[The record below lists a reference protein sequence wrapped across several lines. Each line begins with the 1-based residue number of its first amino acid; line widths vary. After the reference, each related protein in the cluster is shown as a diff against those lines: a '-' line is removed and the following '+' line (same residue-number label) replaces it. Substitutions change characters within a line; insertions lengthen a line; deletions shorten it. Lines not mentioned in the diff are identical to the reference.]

1 MKKEMVLDPPIP
13 WSDDDHDGIKKLRMV
28 SWIVIFLFVL
38 GMYAGSFYPKAYYY
52 LIGDNRSLLDLPN
65 GPVIFDRILG
75 ILFVIPAISIILSSF
90 CYPSEEQSQDTTR
103 NRQFHYQLIIFILII
118 AAGIVYGIFSSE
130 LGSFLIFGQWVIVVG
145 CVITP
150 FFIIITSVPL
160 KAYTEKIVANAI
172 ANAMASVLNVWNT
185 IYHVIDIS
193 VIFRQRP
200 RQIHPNI

>member
-1 MKKEMVLDPPIP
+1 M
-13 WSDDDHDGIKKLRMV
+13 
-28 SWIVIFLFVL
+28 
-38 GMYAGSFYPKAYYY
+38 
-52 LIGDNRSLLDLPN
+52 
-65 GPVIFDRILG
+65 
-75 ILFVIPAISIILSSF
+75 
-90 CYPSEEQSQDTTR
+90 
-103 NRQFHYQLIIFILII
+103 II

-150 FFIIITSVPL
+150 FLIIITSVPL

-193 VIFRQRP
+193 LIFRQRP